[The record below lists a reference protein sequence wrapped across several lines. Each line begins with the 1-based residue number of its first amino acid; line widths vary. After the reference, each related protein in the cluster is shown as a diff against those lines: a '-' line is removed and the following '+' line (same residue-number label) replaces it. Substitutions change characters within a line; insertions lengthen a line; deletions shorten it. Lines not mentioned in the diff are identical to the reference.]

1 MIPENLIFPAIA
13 IFLAMVIGL
22 TFTVLEFVEI
32 QKKSK
37 EKKNLHS

>member
-13 IFLAMVIGL
+13 IFIVMVIGL
-22 TFTVLEFVEI
+22 AFTVLEFSEI

-37 EKKNLHS
+37 ENKKIT

>member
-13 IFLAMVIGL
+13 IFVVMVIGL
-22 TFTVLEFVEI
+22 AFTVLEFVEI

-37 EKKNLHS
+37 AKKKIA